1 MKAIQRHKFLIS
13 SGIIVLFAI
22 VWAFWQRDLVFSQIA
37 RYLVVE
43 KELEKSDVIAV
54 LRGDRNYSRAL
65 EAAHLF
71 KDGYSDCIFISTEL
85 IDKSSKKLKMYGV
98 ELPSEQ
104 ERLKS
109 ILIQLGIPKEKVV
122 VGNRE
127 PGGGTQGE
135 VGRIRAIMLEQNFKK
150 AIIVTSWYH
159 TRRTNTICKR
169 VFDGTDISIFVKAAR
184 NDISKSTDWWKYRYE
199 AINVLEEFPKLVFLY
214 LGFLLN
220 ISFSD
225 DPIDIQAMPSK

>member
-1 MKAIQRHKFLIS
+1 MKVIRRHKFLIS

-43 KELEKSDVIAV
+43 KELEKSDMIVA
-54 LRGDRNYSRAL
+54 LRGDRNYSRVL
-65 EAAHLF
+65 EAARLF

-85 IDKSSKKLKMYGV
+85 IDESTKKLREYGV
-98 ELPSEQ
+98 ELSSEQ

-109 ILIQLGIPKEKVV
+109 VLIQLGIHEEKIL
-122 VGNRE
+122 VGYRE
-127 PGGGTQGE
+127 PGGGTKGE
-135 VGRIRAIMLEQNFKK
+135 VKRIGAMMLEQGFKK

-159 TRRTNTICKR
+159 TKRTNKICKR
-169 VFDGTDISIFVKAAR
+169 VFDGTDIRIFVVAAR
-184 NDISKSTDWWKYRYE
+184 YDISNPTDWWKYRYE
-199 AINVLEEFPKLVFLY
+199 AIHVLEEFPKLVFLY
-214 LGFLLN
+214 LGSLLN

-225 DPIDIQAMPSK
+225 DPNGV

>member
-1 MKAIQRHKFLIS
+1 MKVIRRHKFLIS

-22 VWAFWQRDLVFSQIA
+22 VWAFWQRDLIFSQIA
-37 RYLVVE
+37 RYLIVE
-43 KELEKSDVIAV
+43 KELEKSDVIAA
-54 LRGDRNYSRAL
+54 LRGDRNYSRVL
-65 EAAHLF
+65 EAARLF
-71 KDGYSDCIFISTEL
+71 KDGYSGCIFISTEL
-85 IDKSSKKLKMYGV
+85 VDKNSKKLKMYGV

-104 ERLKS
+104 ERLKA

-122 VGNRE
+122 MGHRE
-127 PGGGTQGE
+127 PGGGTIGE
-135 VGRIRAIMLEQNFKK
+135 VRRIRNMMLEQNFQR

-159 TRRTNTICKR
+159 TRRTNAICKR
-169 VFDGTDISIFVKAAR
+169 VFNGTDIRIFVKAAR

-214 LGFLLN
+214 LDSLLN

-225 DPIDIQAMPSK
+225 DPIGIQATPSK